1 VELELHP
8 MLLVLVWDIEVVAV
22 AVLAELVEIHNQIF
36 LALDRMLAEHLL
48 DFQQFL
54 EIHLIL

>member
-1 VELELHP
+1 MIILE
-8 MLLVLVWDIEVVAV
+8 MEMDIEVVV
-22 AVLAELVEIHNQIF
+22 VEVLAELVETHNQII
-36 LALDRMLAEHLL
+36 LMLDRMLAEHLL